1 MKNIQLELG
10 RLKKGID
17 EAKNNKAKLEGRE
30 QELLAQLKNDYGL
43 ASVEDAEKEVVKLK
57 SLVVKRE
64 EDIRKQFDILKS
76 EYDW

>member
-1 MKNIQLELG
+1 MKNIQSELG

-30 QELLAQLKNDYGL
+30 QELLTQLQNDHNL
-43 ASVEDAEKEVVKLK
+43 ASIESAEKEVTRLK

-64 EDIRKQFDILKS
+64 EEIRTQFDTLKS
-76 EYDW
+76 KYDW